1 MLEKVI
7 KVRIIHYRKFT
18 GIFLLL
24 HSSVCPLNMNSL
36 AEFNFDSLAEMYIDR
51 GSGIDVSSFGDLMV
65 NIPHE
70 NESVIAT
77 CPSGQHIA

>member
-1 MLEKVI
+1 
-7 KVRIIHYRKFT
+7 
-18 GIFLLL
+18 
-24 HSSVCPLNMNSL
+24 MNSL

-70 NESVIAT
+70 NESVIVT
-77 CPSGQHIA
+77 CPSGQLIA